1 MVEHNTV
8 NIMVRCSI
16 HLKGYI
22 YIIFYMCVS
31 LIGRALCY
39 GHIDTGSSLVHTV
52 SLLNLFYSPY
62 FIQVHIIYK
71 FSG

>member
-22 YIIFYMCVS
+22 HLFLSFMYVS
-31 LIGRALCY
+31 LIGRAMCY
-39 GHIDTGSSLVHTV
+39 GHIDTGSSLVHA
-52 SLLNLFYSPY
+52 LYL
-62 FIQVHIIYK
+62 IIH
-71 FSG
+71 FTHRTT